1 MILRGENPLDLF
13 GGNLKNV
20 QVLFYREVDLAIKII
35 FVFKSFNVAET
46 LALLPP
52 AVSCAILRDGKNV
65 YLITWLSRQVAAAMA
80 KC

>member
-1 MILRGENPLDLF
+1 MKTIS
-13 GGNLKNV
+13 V
-20 QVLFYREVDLAIKII
+20 S
-35 FVFKSFNVAET
+35 KSFNAAEMP
-46 LALLPP
+46 APLPL